1 METVGSSGEDG
12 FVFLEADSESEP
24 VGLGFDETGPGAGCV
39 SVATA
44 ESLRANTSK
53 WKSTESA
60 QERKTIAF
68 MTEPRRAKVRFNSA
82 VSVTRRCFAGT
93 TI

>member
-1 METVGSSGEDG
+1 METVGSSGGDG
-12 FVFLEADSESEP
+12 LVLVEADSESEP
-24 VGLGFDETGPGAGCV
+24 VGLGFDEAGPGAGCAWG
-39 SVATA
+39 ATA

-82 VSVTRRCFAGT
+82 AR
-93 TI
+93 